1 MSTPDKRSY
10 ENNKG
15 KYSALK
21 YFSRLDNII
30 YKLELFEICN
40 KSIDVL
46 NTY

>member
-21 YFSRLDNII
+21 YYSRLDNII
-30 YKLELFEICN
+30 YKLGLFEN
-40 KSIDVL
+40 FYKSIDAL
-46 NTY
+46 NTF